1 MKRLVCMASVM
12 AVLAA
17 SAFAT
22 GRARAF
28 DDETPTIKDVMGKL
42 HKGANSPLAQLKKSF
57 QDGSPKWKDVQGLT
71 KEFATLGAALPKD
84 EAPLGEKDDYKKL
97 ATAYSDNAKAL
108 DDAAKKEDLAGAQA
122 AFGKISTSCMPCHKT
137 HRPR

>member
-1 MKRLVCMASVM
+1 MASVM
-12 AVLAA
+12 ALLAA
-17 SAFAT
+17 TAFAT
-22 GRARAF
+22 GRAGTF

-42 HKGANSPLAQLKKSF
+42 HKGANSPLAQLKKSL
-57 QDGSPKWKDVQGLT
+57 QGSPNWKDVQGLT
-71 KEFATLGAALPKD
+71 KEFETLGAALPKD
-84 EAPLGEKDDYKKL
+84 EPPIGKKDDYKML
-97 ATAYSDNAKAL
+97 ATAYYDNAKAL